1 MRSHRVWLECHVNSS
16 PDIGVFQR
24 LGTWVHRLRLWVIA
38 AWLLAAALS
47 VPALLQVTD
56 VLKVGGFSHDGLEAA
71 QVRATLE
78 NELNAPPVTL
88 IINFHSDT
96 LTTDDPAFDRQ
107 VREALS
113 GLERMPEV
121 VKPIGYHT
129 YSPSQISRDKH
140 TAFEVVGL
148 RVSPEESQ
156 NFMPEVK
163 RRLKQTDLTMHIGGA
178 PAFYADIERTS
189 QSDLQ
194 RAELIAFPVAL
205 IVLVF
210 VFGSVVG
217 AAVPVAVGGFSVVV
231 VLALVSLIGRVTD
244 LSIFALNVATMLG
257 LGLAVDYALFLTS
270 RFREELEHRPVGEAV
285 EHTVGRAG
293 RAVFFSGLTVLIG
306 LGGLV
311 TFEFM
316 FLRSIGIV
324 GGIVVFV
331 SLLAALTLLPAI
343 LGVIGHRIENFRP
356 PIVLRSTTSF
366 WAPLARWVM
375 AHPLRTLAPTLA
387 IIVLLGL
394 PFTNVRLSSPDP
406 SILPPGLES
415 RIAFDQL
422 KREFSPGN
430 LAPILVT
437 VRAQGQ
443 ITAPENLE
451 ALYALSREVRR
462 QPGVTGVAS
471 IVDLDP
477 RLTLEQYKLLYRN
490 RDDIPDLYA
499 RAALKASTAEHV
511 TLMQVNT
518 AYLWNDERSAAIV
531 DRLRATDL
539 PSGLSL
545 QVGGGTAEV
554 NDVIA
559 EMYGEFPR
567 ALVLIIVATYL
578 VLLAM
583 LGSVLLP
590 LKAILMNTL
599 SILASYGALV
609 WIFQEGNLDW
619 LFRFQPLGFVDTSLP
634 ILMFCTLFGLSM
646 DYEVFL
652 LSRIKEE
659 WERTGDNTASV
670 AIGLERSGKIITSAA
685 LLVVVVGLAFVSAEI
700 ILVKAL
706 GLGVAIAVFLDA
718 TLVRALLVP
727 ATMRLLG
734 EWNWWAPSFV
744 RWRLEAVQLGE

>member
-1 MRSHRVWLECHVNSS
+1 M
-16 PDIGVFQR
+16 FQR
-24 LGTWVHRLRLWVIA
+24 LGVWVYRLRFWVIA
-38 AWLLAAALS
+38 AWLVAAVLS
-47 VPALLQVTD
+47 VPALLQVAD
-56 VLKVGGFSHDGLEAA
+56 VLKVGGFSHEGLEAA

-78 NELNAPPVTL
+78 EELNAPPVTVV
-88 IINFHSDT
+88 INFHSDI
-96 LTTDDPAFDRQ
+96 LTADDPAFERQ

-129 YSPSQISRDKH
+129 YAPTQVSRDKH
-140 TAFEVVGL
+140 TAFEVIGL
-148 RVSPEESQ
+148 RVNPEESQ
-156 NFMPEVK
+156 DFMPELEQ
-163 RRLKQTDLTMHIGGA
+163 RLKPTDLEMHVGGA

-205 IVLVF
+205 LVLVF

-217 AAVPVAVGGFSVVV
+217 AAIPVAVGGFSVVV

-270 RFREELEHRPVGEAV
+270 RFREELETRPVGDAV
-285 EHTVGRAG
+285 EQTVGRAG

-324 GGIVVFV
+324 GAIVVFV

-343 LGVIGHRIENFRP
+343 LGVVGHRIDTFRP
-356 PIVLRSTTSF
+356 PLSLRGTGSF

-375 AHPLRTLAPTLA
+375 AHPLRTLVPTLLLLL
-387 IIVLLGL
+387 LLGL
-394 PFTNVRLSSPDP
+394 PFANVRLSSPDP
-406 SILPPGLES
+406 SILPEGLDS
-415 RIAFDQL
+415 RVAFDQL

-437 VRAQGQ
+437 VRSHGP
-443 ITAPENLE
+443 ITSPNNLE

-462 QPGVTGVAS
+462 QPGVVGVAS
-471 IVDLDP
+471 IVDLDS
-477 RLTLEQYKLLYRN
+477 RLTLDQYKLMYRN
-490 RDDIPDLYA
+490 RDDVPDLYA
-499 RAALKASTAEHV
+499 EAALLASTSEHV
-511 TLMQVNT
+511 TVMQVNT
-518 AYLWNDERSAAIV
+518 TYIWNDPRSGEIV
-531 DRLRATDL
+531 ERLRATAM
-539 PSGLSL
+539 PGGLSL

-554 NDVIA
+554 NDVVS

-567 ALVLIIVATYL
+567 ALILIVLATYL
-578 VLLAM
+578 VLFAM

-609 WIFQEGNLDW
+609 W
-619 LFRFQPLGFVDTSLP
+619 
-634 ILMFCTLFGLSM
+634 
-646 DYEVFL
+646 
-652 LSRIKEE
+652 
-659 WERTGDNTASV
+659 
-670 AIGLERSGKIITSAA
+670 
-685 LLVVVVGLAFVSAEI
+685 
-700 ILVKAL
+700 
-706 GLGVAIAVFLDA
+706 
-718 TLVRALLVP
+718 
-727 ATMRLLG
+727 
-734 EWNWWAPSFV
+734 
-744 RWRLEAVQLGE
+744 